1 MTINLGT
8 YGFGRIYPNDFG
20 NNFFRAINLITLNT
34 SVITEE
40 SSSVNLIKPNILL
53 HCARITG
60 LLTVIFTFLYALLL
74 ALKDVRENLIRFFWK
89 IRKKQVVIVIGLNE
103 KSYYLIKSIS
113 LQKIRIVVLTEREN
127 SIYENELK
135 QMPRLIIVRGSL
147 SSATILRSINA
158 MDAEKIFLMSDKETK
173 NVRATQELGILNE
186 QSSAHNI
193 PTIFV
198 HIQNDEYAK
207 FLRMS
212 MNRIKSGIFIFNIYE
227 SIVRRLF
234 LHFPPDRFYQTETA
248 GNINVIIIGY
258 DEMGREILL
267 TLLKQ
272 GHYQQE
278 NQLNI
283 NIYCENAIS
292 CRDSFNQLY
301 PLFTL
306 NEKDFE
312 TLKEI
317 KAVTW
322 KNIRVVF
329 MELPRSDFE
338 WLKDNQPLFKDL
350 KNSNIVNVYATLSD
364 GIRSASYL
372 NTILPKLNIQ
382 KKENKCDVQVFCYYN
397 FPDSKEEQRIE
408 EYFNELAPDIFVK
421 CFGNFMRECSYT
433 AIQSMALDVTAKL
446 VNGFYLNSD
455 KFREMIAE
463 NKPVKT
469 WPFLNETFLE
479 NEWKIISSKDKIS
492 SQQAGD
498 HLWVKLRIIHISVS
512 YTHLTLPTSDL
523 V

>member
-1 MTINLGT
+1 
-8 YGFGRIYPNDFG
+8 
-20 NNFFRAINLITLNT
+20 
-34 SVITEE
+34 
-40 SSSVNLIKPNILL
+40 
-53 HCARITG
+53 
-60 LLTVIFTFLYALLL
+60 
-74 ALKDVRENLIRFFWK
+74 
-89 IRKKQVVIVIGLNE
+89 
-103 KSYYLIKSIS
+103 
-113 LQKIRIVVLTEREN
+113 
-127 SIYENELK
+127 
-135 QMPRLIIVRGSL
+135 
-147 SSATILRSINA
+147 

-317 KAVTW
+317 KAVKW
-322 KNIRVVF
+322 KNIWVVF

-338 WLKDNQPLFKDL
+338 WLKDNQPLFKHIQ
-350 KNSNIVNVYATLSD
+350 NSTNVNV
-364 GIRSASYL
+364 
-372 NTILPKLNIQ
+372 
-382 KKENKCDVQVFCYYN
+382 
-397 FPDSKEEQRIE
+397 
-408 EYFNELAPDIFVK
+408 
-421 CFGNFMRECSYT
+421 
-433 AIQSMALDVTAKL
+433 
-446 VNGFYLNSD
+446 
-455 KFREMIAE
+455 
-463 NKPVKT
+463 
-469 WPFLNETFLE
+469 
-479 NEWKIISSKDKIS
+479 
-492 SQQAGD
+492 
-498 HLWVKLRIIHISVS
+498 
-512 YTHLTLPTSDL
+512 
-523 V
+523 